1 MHKFEN
7 SWLYQREKI
16 DNQSKNLSLIN
27 IINNA
32 LKNIENIS
40 ILDLGTGTG
49 SNFRFLSK
57 KITHKNQFWTLM
69 DISKSSLQEA
79 KRNIISNNK
88 IKSVSF
94 KNHNI
99 IKNIKNINFNKYDLV
114 AGSAFLDIMP
124 NSWFKVFHKL
134 NQDTKLIYF
143 SINYDGYFKFYPRHN
158 FDNNML
164 KLFNKDQRSKKDG
177 KVNAVGPDCGE
188 IIMSHFSTTHKTY
201 LLNSNWVDIRNKN
214 FQLMF
219 LNFCKNV
226 INKNKEI
233 RLHEWLEFKKAKII
247 INKSKLLVHNKDFLA
262 IKI

>member
-134 NQDTKLIYF
+134 NQDTKIIYF

-188 IIMSHFSTTHKTY
+188 IIMSHFSKTHKTY

-219 LNFCKNV
+219 LDFCKN
-226 INKNKEI
+226 IIHKNKDYALE
-233 RLHEWLEFKKAKII
+233 EWLEFKKEKII
-247 INKSKLLVHNKDFLA
+247 KNQSKLLVRNKDFLA